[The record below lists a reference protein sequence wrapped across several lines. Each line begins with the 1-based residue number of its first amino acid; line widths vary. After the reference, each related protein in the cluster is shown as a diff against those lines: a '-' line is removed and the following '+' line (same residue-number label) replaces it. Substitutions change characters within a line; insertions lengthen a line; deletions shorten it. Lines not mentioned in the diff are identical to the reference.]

1 MRHPLEVARALP
13 FLVFLAVALSLV
25 AGMHYYVW
33 ARLVRDPQ
41 LPQSAARIATGAII
55 ALGLALPLTMAAS
68 RLYPA
73 AAVRPAMWLVFIW
86 LGIGFLL
93 VAFLGIADAGRLTAF
108 LLHKLR
114 GDEAPDPSRRVLLA
128 RSLAAGVG
136 GVVAG
141 LSALGV
147 KSALGSVQ
155 IKELEIR
162 LRGLPRAL
170 AGFRLVQISDVHIG
184 PLLRRDWV
192 GHVVDRIVELSPDLV
207 AITGDLVDGRVHEL
221 EEHVEPLARLRPKHG
236 VYFSTGNHEYYSG
249 VEEWLAYLPSLGI
262 RPLRNERV
270 EIAPGLDLA
279 GVEDPTGAPDMARAL
294 RGRDP
299 SRALVLLAHQ
309 PRQFAEAVARGVSL
323 TLSGHTHGGQIWP
336 FSWLVA
342 LVQPYLAGLHRR
354 GDSQLYVSRGTGFW
368 GPPMRVFAPA
378 EITLLKLQPA

>member
-1 MRHPLEVARALP
+1 VPRLLPL
-13 FLVFLAVALSLV
+13 LVFIAVALSLV

-41 LPQSAARIATGAII
+41 LPQTAARIATGAII
-55 ALGLALPLTMAAS
+55 ALGIAMPLTMFAS
-68 RLYPA
+68 RVFPS
-73 AAVRPAMWLVFIW
+73 AAVRPAVWLAFVW
-86 LGIGFLL
+86 MGVGFLL
-93 VAFLGIADAGRLTAF
+93 VAFLGIADVGKLAAF
-108 LLHKLR
+108 VLHRFR
-114 GDEAPDPSRRVLLA
+114 GADAPDPSRRVLLA
-128 RSLAAGVG
+128 RTLAAGVG

-141 LSALGV
+141 LSALGL
-147 KSALGSVQ
+147 KSALGTAQV
-155 IKELEIR
+155 KELEIR
-162 LRGLPRAL
+162 LRGLPKAL
-170 AGFRLVQISDVHIG
+170 AGFRLVQISDVHVG
-184 PLLRRDWV
+184 PLLRKDWV
-192 GHVVDRIVELSPDLV
+192 GHVVDRILELSPDLV
-207 AITGDLVDGRVHEL
+207 AITGDLVDGRVNEL

-249 VEEWLAYLPSLGI
+249 VEEWLAYLPSLGV

-279 GVEDPTGAPDMARAL
+279 GIEDPTGAPDLARAL
-294 RGRDP
+294 SGRDE
-299 SRALVLLAHQ
+299 SRALILLAHQ
-309 PRQFAEAVARGVSL
+309 PRQFAEAAKRGVGL

-368 GPPMRVFAPA
+368 GPPMRVFAPP